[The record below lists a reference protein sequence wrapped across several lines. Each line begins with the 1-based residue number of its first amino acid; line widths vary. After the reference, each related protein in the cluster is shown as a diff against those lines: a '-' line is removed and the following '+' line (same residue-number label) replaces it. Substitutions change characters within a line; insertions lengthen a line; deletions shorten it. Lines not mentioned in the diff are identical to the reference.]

1 MTRDFFM
8 PSPGLS
14 DGTVPASPGSGKR
27 RYRTDRSFI
36 HINRFRRGD
45 KPAAP
50 SYRDGRG
57 NLLSGRAGLLDMLTT
72 HPFDDDKLREECGVF
87 GIWGADTASAVVALG
102 LHALQHRGQEAA
114 GITSWDGRNFHAH
127 RAMGHVAG
135 NFDRDEIIR
144 RLAGQTAIGHVRYS
158 TAGETA
164 LRNVQ
169 PLFAEL
175 SSGGFA
181 VAHNGNISNALK
193 LRRELNRRGSIFQST
208 SDTEVIIHLV
218 ATSTYRTLID
228 RFIDALKHVEGAYS
242 LVCLTS
248 EGMIACRDPLGI
260 RPLVMGRLG
269 DAYIFASETVALDV
283 VGATF
288 IRSVEPGELIIVS
301 DQGLR
306 SHRPFGDVRPRPCIF
321 EHIYFSRPD
330 SVLDGASVYSVRK
343 AIGAELAR
351 ENPVEADYV
360 VPVPDSGV
368 PAAIGYAQESGIPF
382 ELGII
387 RSHYV
392 GRTFIQPSDQVRHL
406 GVKLKH
412 NANSALI
419 AGKRLVLVD
428 DSIVRGTTS
437 LKIVQMLREA
447 GAREVHMRIASP
459 PTRHSCFYGV
469 DTPERAKLLA
479 AQMSVAQM
487 NEYIR
492 ADSLGFISID
502 GLYRAL
508 GEEMREETQPQY
520 CDACFT
526 GAYPTRLTD
535 HEDQAEP
542 DQLAM
547 LAERYG

>member
-1 MTRDFFM
+1 
-8 PSPGLS
+8 
-14 DGTVPASPGSGKR
+14 
-27 RYRTDRSFI
+27 
-36 HINRFRRGD
+36 
-45 KPAAP
+45 
-50 SYRDGRG
+50 
-57 NLLSGRAGLLDMLTT
+57 MLTT
-72 HPFDDDKLREECGVF
+72 NPFDPELSGDKLREECGVF
-87 GIWGADTASAVVALG
+87 GIWGADTASAIAALG

-114 GITSWDGRNFHAH
+114 GITSWDGRLFHTH
-127 RAMGHVAG
+127 RAQGHVAG
-135 NFDRDEIIR
+135 NFDRDDIIR
-144 RLAGQTAIGHVRYS
+144 SLAGRAAIGHVRYS
-158 TAGETA
+158 TTGETA

-193 LRRELNRRGSIFQST
+193 VRRELNRRGSIFQST

-218 ATSTYRTLID
+218 ATSTYRTLLD
-228 RFIDALKHVEGAYS
+228 KFIDALKQVEGAYS

-248 EGMIACRDPLGI
+248 EGILACRDPLGI

-283 VGATF
+283 VGATY
-288 IRSVEPGELIIVS
+288 IRSVEPGELVVVS
-301 DQGLR
+301 DKGIR
-306 SHRPFGDVRPRPCIF
+306 SHRPFAPVRPRPCIF
-321 EHIYFSRPD
+321 EHVYFARPD
-330 SVLDGASVYSVRK
+330 SIVDGSSVYEVRK
-343 AIGAELAR
+343 RIGAELAR
-351 ENPVEADYV
+351 ENNVDADYV

-419 AGKRLVLVD
+419 QGKRLVLVD

-437 LKIVQMLREA
+437 LKIVQMLRDA

-479 AQMSVAQM
+479 AQMDVAAM
-487 NEYIR
+487 ANYIH
-492 ADSLGFISID
+492 ADSLAFLSLD
-502 GLYRAL
+502 GLYRAV
-508 GEEMREETQPQY
+508 GEDIRDEAQPQH

-526 GAYPTRLTD
+526 GDYPTRLTD
-535 HEDQAEP
+535 HEDHEP
-542 DQLAM
+542 TDQLAL
-547 LAERYG
+547 LAERYA

>member
-1 MTRDFFM
+1 
-8 PSPGLS
+8 
-14 DGTVPASPGSGKR
+14 
-27 RYRTDRSFI
+27 
-36 HINRFRRGD
+36 
-45 KPAAP
+45 
-50 SYRDGRG
+50 
-57 NLLSGRAGLLDMLTT
+57 MLTT
-72 HPFDDDKLREECGVF
+72 HPFEDDKLREECGVF

-114 GITSWDGRNFHAH
+114 GITSFDGRQFHSH

-135 NFDRDEIIR
+135 NFDKDEVIR
-144 RLAGQTAIGHVRYS
+144 RLAGQAAIGHVRYS

-193 LRRELNRRGSIFQST
+193 LRRDLNRRGSIFQST

-218 ATSTYRTLID
+218 ATSSYRTLLD
-228 RFIDALKHVEGAYS
+228 SFIDALKQVEGAYS
-242 LVCLTS
+242 LVCLTG
-248 EGMIACRDPLGI
+248 EGMLACRDPLGI

-283 VGATF
+283 VGATY
-288 IRSVEPGELIIVS
+288 IRSVEPGELIVVS
-301 DQGLR
+301 AQGIR
-306 SHRPFGDVRPRPCIF
+306 SHRPFRDVRPRPCIF

-330 SVLDGASVYSVRK
+330 SVLDGASVYAMRK

-351 ENPVEADYV
+351 ENPVEADIV

-368 PAAIGYAQESGIPF
+368 PAAIGYAQESAIPF

-392 GRTFIQPSDQVRHL
+392 GRTFIQPSDSVRHL

-419 AGKRLVLVD
+419 QGKRIILVD

-437 LKIVQMLREA
+437 LKIVQMMRDA

-479 AQMSVAQM
+479 AQMDVTQM
-487 NEYIR
+487 NEFIH
-492 ADSLGFISID
+492 ADSLAFISID
-502 GLYRAL
+502 GLYRAV
-508 GEEMREETQPQY
+508 GEEVRDEAQPQY

-535 HEDQAEP
+535 LEEAEAP
-542 DQLAM
+542 DQFAL

>member
-1 MTRDFFM
+1 M
-8 PSPGLS
+8 LS
-14 DGTVPASPGSGKR
+14 
-27 RYRTDRSFI
+27 
-36 HINRFRRGD
+36 
-45 KPAAP
+45 
-50 SYRDGRG
+50 
-57 NLLSGRAGLLDMLTT
+57 T
-72 HPFDDDKLREECGVF
+72 HPFDPGLDGDKLREECGVF
-87 GIWGADTASAVVALG
+87 GIWGSDSASAVVALG

-114 GITSWDGRNFHAH
+114 GITSFDGRNFHSH

-135 NFDRDEIIR
+135 NFDTAEVIR
-144 RLAGQTAIGHVRYS
+144 RLAGPAAIGHVRYS
-158 TAGETA
+158 TTGETA

-169 PLFAEL
+169 PLYAEL
-175 SSGGFA
+175 ASGGFA
-181 VAHNGNISNALK
+181 VAHNGNISNSIRV
-193 LRRELNRRGSIFQST
+193 RRDLNRRGSIFQST

-218 ATSTYRTLID
+218 ATSTYRTLLD
-228 RFIDALKHVEGAYS
+228 RLIDALKQVEGAYS
-242 LVCLTS
+242 LICLTT
-248 EGMIACRDPLGI
+248 EGMIACRDPHGV

-269 DAYIFASETVALDV
+269 ESYIFASETVALDV

-288 IRSVEPGELIIVS
+288 LRTVEPGEIVVVS
-301 DQGLR
+301 EQGVNT
-306 SHRPFGDVRPRPCIF
+306 HRPFADVRPRPCIF

-330 SVLDGASVYSVRK
+330 SVLDGASVYEVRK
-343 AIGAELAR
+343 AIGAQLAR

-368 PAAIGYAQESGIPF
+368 PAAIGYAQESAIPF

-392 GRTFIQPSDQVRHL
+392 GRTFIQPSDAVRHL

-419 AGKRLVLVD
+419 RGKRLVLID

-469 DTPERAKLLA
+469 NTPDPAKLLA
-479 AQMSVAQM
+479 AQMNVPQM
-487 NEYIR
+487 NDYIK
-492 ADSLGFISID
+492 ADSLAFISID

-508 GEEMREETQPQY
+508 GEDLRDDSQPQY

-535 HEDQAEP
+535 KEDLEAP
-542 DQLAM
+542 DQLAL
-547 LAERYG
+547 LAERFA